1 MKISYNIYYNRPK
14 IELSKI
20 EYIVPIIFF
29 LPFVSRDITFY
40 KVSLSCLNETHVKI
54 VKICEDNDSR
64 GLYYYPKM
72 M

>member
-29 LPFVSRDITFY
+29 LPFVSRDIWNFLQS
-40 KVSLSCLNETHVKI
+40 VSVMSK
-54 VKICEDNDSR
+54 
-64 GLYYYPKM
+64 
-72 M
+72 

>member
-29 LPFVSRDITFY
+29 YLLFLEIFGTFY

-64 GLYYYPKM
+64 
-72 M
+72 